1 MNRYILLI
9 IGMSLVTLI
18 PRVIPLIL
26 HRLKL
31 PKLVETW
38 IKGVPYAALAAL
50 TIPGVFKLDP
60 NNIYVGV
67 VGFTFAVGASILKL
81 PLYATVFISILAVY
95 GFYLLF

>member
-1 MNRYILLI
+1 MIL
-9 IGMSLVTLI
+9 GMSLITPT
-18 PRVIPLIL
+18 PRVIPMIF

-31 PKLVETW
+31 SELVETW
-38 IKGVPYAALAAL
+38 IKGVPYAALSAL

-67 VGFTFAVGASILKL
+67 VGFAFAVGASILKL
-81 PLYATVFISILAVY
+81 SLYATVFIAILAIY